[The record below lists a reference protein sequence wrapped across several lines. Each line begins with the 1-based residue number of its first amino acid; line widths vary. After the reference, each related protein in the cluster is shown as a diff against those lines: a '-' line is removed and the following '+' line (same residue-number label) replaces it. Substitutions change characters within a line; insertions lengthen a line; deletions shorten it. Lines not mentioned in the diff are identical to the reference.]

1 MAQKNS
7 QTHKVEVKNFKEI
20 YDYCYLNEI
29 VDVNSFIDKCL
40 KQGFDIQKYGMLG
53 SEPKVETEVKVVE
66 KIVEV
71 IKEVQLPPKE
81 IEVIKYV
88 DREVIKEI
96 PVEKIVT
103 KIEYIY
109 DKTPSELEEK
119 NFHLEQELDDERQK
133 FSTKTIEMEN
143 IFQNEMSK
151 KDKELDTFRQTL
163 DKQNNDN
170 KTKMLENT
178 LLNLR
183 KELQLKQTK
192 INELEDTI
200 KNLQEQLSK
209 NVNAIYLK
217 GSNLK
222 EKI

>member
-96 PVEKIVT
+96 PVEKVVT
-103 KIEYIY
+103 KIEYISY
-109 DKTPSELEEK
+109 KNEEEDKKLSTIIQETPKKMEDNSSDKIKMLQETLLKQKKELSLKTDKIKELEEK
-119 NFHLEQELDDERQK
+119 IKQLEE
-133 FSTKTIEMEN
+133 I
-143 IFQNEMSK
+143 
-151 KDKELDTFRQTL
+151 
-163 DKQNNDN
+163 
-170 KTKMLENT
+170 
-178 LLNLR
+178 
-183 KELQLKQTK
+183 K
-192 INELEDTI
+192 INQGAVFM
-200 KNLQEQLSK
+200 KS
-209 NVNAIYLK
+209 
-217 GSNLK
+217 SNLNQN
-222 EKI
+222 I

>member
-53 SEPKVETEVKVVE
+53 SEPKVQTEVKVVE

-88 DREVIKEI
+88 DREVQ
-96 PVEKIVT
+96 VST
-103 KIEYIY
+103 HSRLFLYRH
-109 DKTPSELEEK
+109 ELS
-119 NFHLEQELDDERQK
+119 L
-133 FSTKTIEMEN
+133 T
-143 IFQNEMSK
+143 
-151 KDKELDTFRQTL
+151 
-163 DKQNNDN
+163 
-170 KTKMLENT
+170 
-178 LLNLR
+178 
-183 KELQLKQTK
+183 
-192 INELEDTI
+192 
-200 KNLQEQLSK
+200 NLQILRH
-209 NVNAIYLK
+209 
-217 GSNLK
+217 
-222 EKI
+222 

>member
-71 IKEVQLPPKE
+71 IKEIQLPPKE
-81 IEVIKYV
+81 VEVIKYV

-96 PVEKIVT
+96 PVEKVVT
-103 KIEYIY
+103 KIEYISY
-109 DKTPSELEEK
+109 KNEEDELLLKIQQLEEENRK
-119 NFHLEQELDDERQK
+119 LSISNQETTKVTQDNSTDKIKMLQETLLKQK
-133 FSTKTIEMEN
+133 KELSLKTDKI
-143 IFQNEMSK
+143 
-151 KDKELDTFRQTL
+151 KELDEKI
-163 DKQNNDN
+163 KQ
-170 KTKMLENT
+170 LES
-178 LLNLR
+178 L
-183 KELQLKQTK
+183 K
-192 INELEDTI
+192 INQGAVFM
-200 KNLQEQLSK
+200 KS
-209 NVNAIYLK
+209 
-217 GSNLK
+217 SNLNQN
-222 EKI
+222 I